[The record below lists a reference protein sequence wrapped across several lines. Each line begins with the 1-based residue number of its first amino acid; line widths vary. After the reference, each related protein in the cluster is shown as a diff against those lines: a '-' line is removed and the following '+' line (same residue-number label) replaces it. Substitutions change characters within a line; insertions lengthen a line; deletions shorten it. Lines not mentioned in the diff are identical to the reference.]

1 MMPEFQG
8 PTDVWHDKGTI
19 IGGRF
24 ISNPH
29 TEQSWPATGK
39 IPETGTERTG
49 IFRFRSGID
58 ESSDRSIPFRC
69 QVLTVP
75 FSVPV

>member
-1 MMPEFQG
+1 MQG
-8 PTDVWHDKGTI
+8 IFAERNSQDKEQERVWDSEVHGLSDI
-19 IGGRF
+19 
-24 ISNPH
+24 H
-29 TEQSWPATGK
+29 QSWPATGK